1 MSDMTTKS
9 TLQSNDYKQQLAAE
23 KARSVARRAEI
34 RAAAK
39 ANGVTVQSKAR
50 RLAVEVFRSFSR
62 LKVTRWLETVL
73 PSADEEK
80 AIAAQ
85 VAVVAEWQSL
95 LDSATDATRPM
106 ILKAL
111 DGAVMLH
118 RVMVEKSAGG
128 GSLSADEQKE
138 MNVLAIA
145 AIKSGKATSVQIA
158 SFVAMFV
165 DVLPTVG
172 IEK

>member
-1 MSDMTTKS
+1 MADSTTLP
-9 TLQSNDYKQQLAAE
+9 TLVSSDYKAQLQAE
-23 KARSVARRAEI
+23 KEASIARRAAI
-34 RAAAK
+34 RAKAK
-39 ANGVTVQSKAR
+39 ANGVVVQSKAR

-85 VAVVAEWQSL
+85 VAVVAEWQTL

-106 ILKAL
+106 IQKAL

-158 SFVAMFV
+158 TFVSMFV
-165 DVLPTVG
+165 NDLPTVG
-172 IEK
+172 IQK